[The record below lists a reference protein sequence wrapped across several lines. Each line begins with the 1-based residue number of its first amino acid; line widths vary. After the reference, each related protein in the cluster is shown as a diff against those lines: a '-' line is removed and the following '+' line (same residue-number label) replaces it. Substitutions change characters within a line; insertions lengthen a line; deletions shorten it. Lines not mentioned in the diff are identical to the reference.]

1 MPCYVTFASYK
12 FAIKCDYVLRT
23 DLVRVVRVHCLQV
36 RHLQFPF
43 YLHRLDVFSTILSEQ
58 LPIGWQIVTN
68 CFLQVGF
75 PM

>member
-36 RHLQFPF
+36 RHLQFLF
-43 YLHRLDVFSTILSEQ
+43 NLHRFDVFFHNFI
-58 LPIGWQIVTN
+58 
-68 CFLQVGF
+68 
-75 PM
+75 